1 MVQSYDFVLHKFK
14 NLCHRRKNW
23 RYQDILTIL
32 PVKIP
37 LMPQKYG
44 MIKYEGKYKYVYKM
58 LGRKDSKILLGDY
71 LWMVKL

>member
-1 MVQSYDFVLHKFK
+1 
-14 NLCHRRKNW
+14 
-23 RYQDILTIL
+23 
-32 PVKIP
+32 
-37 LMPQKYG
+37 MPQKYG